1 MIIADVSRTD
11 LTRFY
16 AIIERVRRMLE
27 ERAAEARTIN
37 RQLEEWQFDVE
48 KAIEESADDD
58 DFNVAGEKK

>member
-48 KAIEESADDD
+48 KAIESADDD
-58 DFNVAGEKK
+58 DDFDVEEKK